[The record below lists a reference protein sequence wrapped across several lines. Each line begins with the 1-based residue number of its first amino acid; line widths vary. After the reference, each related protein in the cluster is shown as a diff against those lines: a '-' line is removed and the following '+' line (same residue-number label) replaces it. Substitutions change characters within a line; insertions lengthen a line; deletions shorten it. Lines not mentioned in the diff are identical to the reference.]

1 MKKERYLLIKL
12 TDLQTVS
19 LSKKLAHVLSCIFFY
34 WYSASKQSHFII
46 FLYLNHLTIL
56 NISTTGNYS
65 ITETESGFSQT

>member
-1 MKKERYLLIKL
+1 MEKERNLLNKL

-19 LSKKLAHVLSCIFFY
+19 LSKKLAHVLSC
-34 WYSASKQSHFII
+34 I

-65 ITETESGFSQT
+65 ITETEPCFSQT